1 MKKHSN
7 KYEKP
12 IVLIIISI
20 VLSLIFLRFNIF
32 YRTIN
37 FYTNIIQFEIFY
49 YILYKLE
56 DIIEFAFKTFIVIT
70 MTILLL
76 KLFKNIWSKI

>member
-32 YRTIN
+32 YRKIN